1 MEMLKKLKKRI
12 VPLVLAVVI
21 FATSVVSGPASL
33 TAQAASV
40 AVSPETSVEFVMML
54 YNIFETISIASGM
67 KEGLDDYSKGM
78 SIFEAFIQFI
88 DGLTYDPFKEFT
100 IYGPDGTTMT
110 REEFDAIWESAV
122 GAGKLKVKPNEGEF
136 AKYRVLTG
144 GLTPTPSPD
153 PSASPTPTA
162 IPGPGH
168 GTDLN
173 PNIPKRGIGAFA
185 MGTDM
190 QFQKAAAD
198 FLNRVQNNEVPDV
211 DPAKYYDG
219 LLSSDFNYYCNVIS
233 DNTGSWPSRVAN
245 YYTYTGS
252 TKELC
257 YVYDLSDTR
266 TMVSGCTGLS
276 CDQVKVYLLY
286 VTSDDSVDNKEEY
299 FYIDGHFDQYDGSK
313 LYRVNKVNHQPTSCY
328 SVFYPG
334 LTGAYI
340 NVDSLDTDMKIF
352 NSLESFRSYCKSGD
366 VTGQLNSVPYDY
378 HSMTAAAPDTLESLS
393 GTKLDPAKVPAM
405 NNAMK
410 EAANGVEATGTDKEA
425 NNAEMIAAV
434 KAAVAEALPE
444 VQPEPDP
451 QPSTAPDPSPTA
463 APDPDAGTGTYSG
476 ILGLILSAIQAIAS
490 QIWDYF
496 SHPFGSIIEGITN
509 IVELLPK
516 VNELVQTLPASIFG
530 FFQVPLDLI
539 TSGITNLYNGVLR
552 IIELLPE
559 QVQLVLGNIVSLPSA
574 MLQAF
579 ADPLGAIQSL
589 LGALPSWANLQGYLD
604 KILDALVDPSSLLEP
619 SNPGGEDP
627 GGDGSGGGSK
637 FNLLSLLN
645 GLIYLILILILL
657 LKIFIHCLQFI
668 INIFKIE
675 ASPGFLPDEM
685 VMGLNFL
692 KQIEITGIGLSI
704 YDFMMGLVYIL
715 MVFGV
720 VKLLRGYAY
729 KIHIPSGGG
738 K

>member
-1 MEMLKKLKKRI
+1 MEMLKKFKKKI

-33 TAQAASV
+33 TARAASV
-40 AVSPETSVEFVMML
+40 AVSPEMSVEFVMML
-54 YNIFETISIASGM
+54 YNIFETISIASGI
-67 KEGLDDYSKGM
+67 KDGLDDYDSGM
-78 SIFEAFIQFI
+78 SLFEAFISFLDSI
-88 DGLTYDPFKEFT
+88 KFDPIKEFSV
-100 IYGPDGTTMT
+100 YGPDGNLLTDEYM
-110 REEFDAIWESAV
+110 DALLASAV
-122 GAGKLKVKPNEGEF
+122 GAGKLKVRPNEGEF

-153 PSASPTPTA
+153 PSASPAPTA

-198 FLNRVQNNEVPDV
+198 FLNRVQNNAVPEV
-211 DPAKYYDG
+211 DPAKYYGTAGLFDNIVLNPDGTFTPLGYIKSFYGNGEGYYLYTSAGSFYGADKYPDLSHIDKPAVAYIENSSMKFVSGSFPYVYQRFEGDVCKYTSDHVSVGNGISFDSYNVNFPVFDSVEHANLYVSNGSLVG
-219 LLSSDFNYYCNVIS
+219 LLN
-233 DNTGSWPSRVAN
+233 G
-245 YYTYTGS
+245 
-252 TKELC
+252 
-257 YVYDLSDTR
+257 
-266 TMVSGCTGLS
+266 
-276 CDQVKVYLLY
+276 
-286 VTSDDSVDNKEEY
+286 
-299 FYIDGHFDQYDGSK
+299 
-313 LYRVNKVNHQPTSCY
+313 
-328 SVFYPG
+328 
-334 LTGAYI
+334 
-340 NVDSLDTDMKIF
+340 
-352 NSLESFRSYCKSGD
+352 
-366 VTGQLNSVPYDY
+366 VPYDY
-378 HSMTAAAPDTLESLS
+378 HSMTAAAPDTLENLS

-434 KAAVAEALPE
+434 KAAVAEALAE
-444 VQPEPDP
+444 TQPDP
-451 QPSTAPDPSPTA
+451 APEPTA
-463 APDPDAGTGTYSG
+463 APDPEPSTAPQPDIGTGTYSG
-476 ILGLILSAIQAIAS
+476 ILGLILSAIKAIAS
-490 QIWDYF
+490 GIWDF
-496 SHPFGSIIEGITN
+496 FCDPMGAITTG
-509 IVELLPK
+509 L
-516 VNELVQTLPASIFG
+516 
-530 FFQVPLDLI
+530 
-539 TSGITNLYNGVLR
+539 TNLYNGVLR
-552 IIELLPE
+552 IIEIFPE
-559 QVQLVLGNIVSLPSA
+559 QVQLVLGNIASLPSA
-574 MLQAF
+574 MLQVF

-604 KILDALVDPSSLLEP
+604 KILDALVNPGSLLEP
-619 SNPGGEDP
+619 SDPGGEDP
-627 GGDGSGGGSK
+627 GGDDSGGGSK

>member
-1 MEMLKKLKKRI
+1 MKMLKKLKKRI

-21 FATSVVSGPASL
+21 FATSVVSGPASM
-33 TAQAASV
+33 TAQASSV
-40 AVSPETSVEFVMML
+40 AVSPEMSVEFVMML
-54 YNIFETISIASGM
+54 YNIFETISIASGI
-67 KEGLDDYSKGM
+67 KDGLDDYDSGM
-78 SIFEAFIQFI
+78 SLFEAFISFLDSI
-88 DGLTYDPFKEFT
+88 KFDPIKEFSV
-100 IYGPDGTTMT
+100 YGPDGNLLTDEYM
-110 REEFDAIWESAV
+110 DALIASAV
-122 GAGKLKVKPNEGEF
+122 GAGKLKVRPNEGEF

-144 GLTPTPSPD
+144 GLAPSPSPD
-153 PSASPTPTA
+153 PSASPSSSP

-198 FLNRVQNNEVPDV
+198 FLNRVQNHEVPEV
-211 DPAKYYDG
+211 DPAKYYVVGDG
-219 LLSSDFNYYCNVIS
+219 SFLGSVPVDSDGKFVYRGKYGPTDSLYKTYSFIIYTSLDRCAAYLNNNTLYFGALNSSGKLSPLQVWFDGYSFDNARPVSGRTGISYMYFGNETYSFNFPFFESAEDANNYL
-233 DNTGSWPSRVAN
+233 NTGVFN
-245 YYTYTGS
+245 
-252 TKELC
+252 
-257 YVYDLSDTR
+257 
-266 TMVSGCTGLS
+266 GC
-276 CDQVKVYLLY
+276 
-286 VTSDDSVDNKEEY
+286 
-299 FYIDGHFDQYDGSK
+299 
-313 LYRVNKVNHQPTSCY
+313 
-328 SVFYPG
+328 
-334 LTGAYI
+334 
-340 NVDSLDTDMKIF
+340 
-352 NSLESFRSYCKSGD
+352 
-366 VTGQLNSVPYDY
+366 LNDIPYDY
-378 HSMTAAAPDTLESLS
+378 HSMTAAAPDTLENLS

-434 KAAVAEALPE
+434 KAAVAEALAEAQPDPA
-444 VQPEPDP
+444 PEPTAAPDP
-451 QPSTAPDPSPTA
+451 EPSTAPDP
-463 APDPDAGTGTYSG
+463 GTDTNYSG
-476 ILGLILSAIQAIAS
+476 ILGLILSAIKAIAS
-490 QIWDYF
+490 GIWDF
-496 SHPFGSIIEGITN
+496 FCDPMGAITTG
-509 IVELLPK
+509 L
-516 VNELVQTLPASIFG
+516 A
-530 FFQVPLDLI
+530 
-539 TSGITNLYNGVLR
+539 NLYNGVLR
-552 IIELLPE
+552 IIEIFPE
-559 QVQLVLGNIVSLPSA
+559 QVQLVLGNITSLPSA
-574 MLQAF
+574 MLQVF

-604 KILDALVDPSSLLEP
+604 KILDALVNPGSLLEP
-619 SNPGGEDP
+619 SDPGGEDP
-627 GGDGSGGGSK
+627 GGDDSGGGSK

>member
-40 AVSPETSVEFVMML
+40 AVSPEMSVEFVMML
-54 YNIFETISIASGM
+54 YNIFETISIASGI
-67 KEGLDDYSKGM
+67 KDGLDDYESGM
-78 SIFEAFIQFI
+78 SLFEAFISFLDSI
-88 DGLTYDPFKEFT
+88 KFDPIKEFSV
-100 IYGPDGTTMT
+100 YGPDGNLLTDEYM
-110 REEFDAIWESAV
+110 DALLASAV
-122 GAGKLKVKPNEGEF
+122 GAGKLKVRPNEGEF

-153 PSASPTPTA
+153 PSASPSPSP

-190 QFQKAAAD
+190 QFQRAAAD

-211 DPAKYYDG
+211 DPAKYYDQG
-219 LLSSDFNYYCNVIS
+219 ELFTGYPTESNAGKVNIHVSYHYNGSANLSEENYSYNTVDEKYYYFLATYGTTTSGSYIVKPGIYDIS
-233 DNTGSWPSRVAN
+233 SGSVRFP
-245 YYTYTGS
+245 
-252 TKELC
+252 C
-257 YVYDLSDTR
+257 YWY
-266 TMVSGCTGLS
+266 M
-276 CDQVKVYLLY
+276 K
-286 VTSDDSVDNKEEY
+286 DDSGNDFSFNWITYPVPDTGYRYTNYLITSTIPVFKE
-299 FYIDGHFDQYDGSK
+299 F
-313 LYRVNKVNHQPTSCY
+313 V
-328 SVFYPG
+328 
-334 LTGAYI
+334 
-340 NVDSLDTDMKIF
+340 
-352 NSLESFRSYCKSGD
+352 SYCKGD
-366 VTGQLNSVPYDY
+366 SSQLLYAPDNLPYDY
-378 HSMTAAAPDTLESLS
+378 HSMAAAAPDTLENLS

-434 KAAVAEALPE
+434 KAAVAEALAEAQPDPA
-444 VQPEPDP
+444 PEPTAAPDP
-451 QPSTAPDPSPTA
+451 KPSTAPDP
-463 APDPDAGTGTYSG
+463 GTDTNYSG
-476 ILGLILSAIQAIAS
+476 ILGLILSAIKAIS
-490 QIWDYF
+490 
-496 SHPFGSIIEGITN
+496 
-509 IVELLPK
+509 
-516 VNELVQTLPASIFG
+516 
-530 FFQVPLDLI
+530 
-539 TSGITNLYNGVLR
+539 SGIWNFFCDPMGAITTGLTNLYNGVLR
-552 IIELLPE
+552 IIEIFPE
-559 QVQLVLGNIVSLPSA
+559 QVQLVLGNIASLPSA
-574 MLQAF
+574 MLQVF

-604 KILDALVDPSSLLEP
+604 KILDALVNPGSLLEP
-619 SNPGGEDP
+619 SDPGGEDP
-627 GGDGSGGGSK
+627 GGDDSGGGSK

>member
-40 AVSPETSVEFVMML
+40 AVSPEMSVEFVMML
-54 YNIFETISIASGM
+54 YNIFETISIASGI
-67 KEGLDDYSKGM
+67 KDGLDDYESGM
-78 SIFEAFIQFI
+78 SLFEAFISFLDSI
-88 DGLTYDPFKEFT
+88 KFDPIKEFNV
-100 IYGPDGTTMT
+100 YGPDGNLMT
-110 REEFDAIWESAV
+110 DEYMDALIASAV
-122 GAGKLKVKPNEGEF
+122 AAGKLKVRPNEGEF

-153 PSASPTPTA
+153 PSASPSPSP

-185 MGTDM
+185 LGTDM

-198 FLNRVQNNEVPDV
+198 FLNRVQNHEVPEV
-211 DPAKYYDG
+211 DPAKYYGTAGLFDGNYEKDSSGNYVIRGTATWTHKNLTLTRFYKYYSSFSYPICVAISRADSIHDGYSFYRFNGTGLSPVNVDYVCTITENGIVSNDSGSHSSYPVDIGAYQFNVPLFSNGSNALAFLKSGSTDG
-219 LLSSDFNYYCNVIS
+219 LLN
-233 DNTGSWPSRVAN
+233 G
-245 YYTYTGS
+245 
-252 TKELC
+252 
-257 YVYDLSDTR
+257 
-266 TMVSGCTGLS
+266 
-276 CDQVKVYLLY
+276 
-286 VTSDDSVDNKEEY
+286 
-299 FYIDGHFDQYDGSK
+299 
-313 LYRVNKVNHQPTSCY
+313 
-328 SVFYPG
+328 
-334 LTGAYI
+334 
-340 NVDSLDTDMKIF
+340 
-352 NSLESFRSYCKSGD
+352 
-366 VTGQLNSVPYDY
+366 VPFDY
-378 HSMTAAAPDTLESLS
+378 HSMTAAAPDTLENLS

-434 KAAVAEALPE
+434 KAAVAEALAEAQPDPA
-444 VQPEPDP
+444 PEPTAAPDP
-451 QPSTAPDPSPTA
+451 EPSTAPDP
-463 APDPDAGTGTYSG
+463 GTDTNYSG
-476 ILGLILSAIQAIAS
+476 ILGLILSAIKAIAS
-490 QIWDYF
+490 GIWNFFCD
-496 SHPFGSIIEGITN
+496 PMGAITTG
-509 IVELLPK
+509 L
-516 VNELVQTLPASIFG
+516 
-530 FFQVPLDLI
+530 
-539 TSGITNLYNGVLR
+539 TNLYNGVLR
-552 IIELLPE
+552 IIEIFPE
-559 QVQLVLGNIVSLPSA
+559 QVQLVLGNIASLPSA
-574 MLQAF
+574 MLQVF

-604 KILDALVDPSSLLEP
+604 KILDALVNPGSLLEP
-619 SNPGGEDP
+619 SDPGGEDP
-627 GGDGSGGGSK
+627 GGDDSGGGSK
-637 FNLLSLLN
+637 FNLLSLLS

>member
-1 MEMLKKLKKRI
+1 MEMLKKLKKKI

-40 AVSPETSVEFVMML
+40 VVSTETSVEFVMML

-100 IYGPDGTTMT
+100 IYGPDGTAMT

-153 PSASPTPTA
+153 PSASPSPSP

-173 PNIPKRGIGAFA
+173 PNIPKRAIGAFA

-190 QFQKAAAD
+190 QFQKAVAD
-198 FLNRVQNNEVPDV
+198 FLNRVQNHEVPEV

-219 LLSSDFNYYCNVIS
+219 LLSSDFNYYCNTIS
-233 DNTGSWPSRVAN
+233 DHTGSWPSRYAN

-266 TMVSGCTGLS
+266 TIVSGCTGLS

-286 VTSDDSVDNKEEY
+286 VTSDNSTDNKQEY

-313 LYRVNKVNHQPTSCY
+313 LYRVNNVNHQQLACY
-328 SVFYPG
+328 SVFYPDI
-334 LTGAYI
+334 TGDYI

-378 HSMTAAAPDTLESLS
+378 HSMTAAAPDTLENLS
-393 GTKLDPAKVPAM
+393 GMKLDPAKVPAM

-410 EAANGVEATGTDKEA
+410 EAANGVKATGTDKEA

-434 KAAVAEALPE
+434 KAAVAEALAE
-444 VQPEPDP
+444 AQPDP
-451 QPSTAPDPSPTA
+451 APEPTA
-463 APDPDAGTGTYSG
+463 APDPEPSAAPDPGTDTNYFG
-476 ILGLILSAIQAIAS
+476 ILGLILSAIKAIAS
-490 QIWDYF
+490 GIWDF
-496 SHPFGSIIEGITN
+496 FCDPMGAITTG
-509 IVELLPK
+509 L
-516 VNELVQTLPASIFG
+516 
-530 FFQVPLDLI
+530 
-539 TSGITNLYNGVLR
+539 TNLYNGVLR
-552 IIELLPE
+552 IIEIFPE
-559 QVQLVLGNIVSLPSA
+559 QVQLVLGNIASLPSA
-574 MLQAF
+574 MLQVF

-589 LGALPSWANLQGYLD
+589 LGALPSWANLQAYLD
-604 KILDALVDPSSLLEP
+604 KILQALLDPVSALQP
-619 SNPGGEDP
+619 SGPGGSDP
-627 GGDGSGGGSK
+627 GGDDESGK
-637 FNLLSLLN
+637 HTPDLLSLLN
-645 GLIYLILILILL
+645 GLILLIMILL
-657 LKIFIHCLQFI
+657 MLLRIFLHCLQFI
-668 INIFKIE
+668 VGIFKIE
-675 ASPGFLPDEM
+675 ASPGFLPDDM
-685 VMGLNFL
+685 VLGLNYL
-692 KQIEITGIGLSI
+692 KTLEITGIGMSV
-704 YDFMMGLVYIL
+704 YDFMMGLIYIF

-720 VKLLRGYAY
+720 IKLLRGFAFH
-729 KIHIPSGGG
+729 IHIPKGGNR
-738 K
+738 